1 MRLTTIIF
9 LLTISI
15 SVAGQSTPNY
25 EQIAFD
31 YYRNTILTENP
42 HKKKRVTFWTEIEK
56 KEYLFWYPRCVDKF
70 DDEKWSEFISNI
82 SKATTIDTKGDKRF
96 KIKKLQTGS
105 YPRVFVTAS
114 FSNRDDQQIVT
125 IVEINKWD
133 GITYHIEMDN
143 QGQVKKWCQG
153 GWIE

>member
-1 MRLTTIIF
+1 MRFTTIFF

-15 SVAGQSTPNY
+15 SVTGQQTPNF
-25 EQIAFD
+25 EQLAFD

-56 KEYLFWYPRCVDKF
+56 KEYLFWYPRCIDNF
-70 DDEKWSEFISNI
+70 DDEKWKDFISNP
-82 SKATTIDTKGDKRF
+82 SQTTTIDTKGDKRF
-96 KIKKLQTGS
+96 KIKKLGTGG
-105 YPRVFVTAS
+105 YPRVFSTAS
-114 FSNRDDQQIVT
+114 FSNKDNQHIVT

-133 GITYHIEMDN
+133 GITYHIEMDDL
-143 QGQVKKWCQG
+143 GQIKKWCRG